1 MKKNQSLNKKL
12 LKKLAINVKH
22 KRSIANI
29 SQEELAFNIG
39 VERSYISAIEIGEK
53 SPSLYC
59 LYLLA
64 KALNTSL
71 KDLTDINIE

>member
-1 MKKNQSLNKKL
+1 MKKDQSLNKKI
-12 LKKLAINVKH
+12 LKKLAINVRH
-22 KRSIANI
+22 KRSLANI

-39 VERSYISAIEIGEK
+39 VERSYITAIEIGEK

-59 LYLLA
+59 LFSIA

-71 KDLTDINIE
+71 KELTDINIE